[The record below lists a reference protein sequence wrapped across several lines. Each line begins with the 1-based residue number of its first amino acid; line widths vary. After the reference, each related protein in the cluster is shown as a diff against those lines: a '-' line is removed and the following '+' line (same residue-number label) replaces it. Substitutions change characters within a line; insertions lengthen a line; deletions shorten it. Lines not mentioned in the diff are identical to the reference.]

1 MNHSGATAARLVRS
15 ARRLFA
21 ARGYD
26 QASVRAIT
34 RGARANLG
42 AVTYHFGSKWNL
54 YATVVDQMF
63 ATMADRLA
71 AAADTPGPA
80 TVRIAGLV
88 QAMFAFFADYPEAP
102 RIMLHALAR
111 GGPPPEAALP
121 HLRRNLTTIT
131 AVIRD
136 GQAAGELRAVDP
148 FLATFTLLSQSI
160 WFAVARRVIASAAG
174 RPLDGA
180 PAAAA
185 VARHIT
191 DVAVRGF
198 RADPQGDLR

>member
-1 MNHSGATAARLVRS
+1 MNHSGATAGRLLRS

-34 RGARANLG
+34 RAARANLG

-54 YATVVDQMF
+54 YATVVDHMF
-63 ATMADRLA
+63 ATLADRLA
-71 AAADTPGPA
+71 GAAAAPGPA
-80 TVRIAGLV
+80 ADRIARLV
-88 QAMFAFFADYPEAP
+88 EAMFAFFADYPEAP
-102 RIMLHALAR
+102 RIMMHALAR

-131 AVIRD
+131 GVIRD
-136 GQAAGELRAVDP
+136 GQATGELRAVDP

-160 WFAVARRVIASAAG
+160 WFVVARRVIATASG
-174 RPLDGA
+174 RSLDGTA
-180 PAAAA
+180 AAAA

-191 DVAVRGF
+191 DGAVRAF
-198 RADPQGDLR
+198 RADPQGDPR

>member
-1 MNHSGATAARLVRS
+1 MNHSGATAARLLRS

-34 RGARANLG
+34 RAARANLG

-54 YATVVDQMF
+54 YAAVVDQLF
-63 ATMADRLA
+63 ASLAERLA
-71 AAADTPGPA
+71 AAGAPPGPA
-80 TVRIAGLV
+80 AARIARLV
-88 QAMFAFFADYPEAP
+88 EAMFAFFADHPEAP
-102 RIMLHALAR
+102 RIVMHVLAR

-160 WFAVARRVIASAAG
+160 WFAVARRVIAAASG

-180 PAAAA
+180 SAAAA

-191 DVAVRGF
+191 DGAVRAF
-198 RADPQGDLR
+198 RADPQGDPR